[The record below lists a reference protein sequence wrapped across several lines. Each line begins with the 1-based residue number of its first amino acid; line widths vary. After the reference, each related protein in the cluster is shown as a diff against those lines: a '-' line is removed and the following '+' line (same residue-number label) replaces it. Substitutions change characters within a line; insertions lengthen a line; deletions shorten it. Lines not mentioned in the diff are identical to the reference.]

1 MIGSMIQGREDITSG
16 EALVDELCRDLD
28 LAERSLPP
36 AVLDS
41 VVAATRA
48 FVATDGHSDDAV
60 RLVRPTLM
68 RLGRRAAVRGHTA
81 ARLSTDLQRV
91 VDDRA
96 RQAEHMISRLIPD
109 DEVDG
114 LRCRL
119 TVFLRHVQ
127 HAALAGHRQ
136 AHTMMAL
143 GPAARRHMMARA
155 LFASEAVPD
164 DLLAI
169 AGIPGDTPYVPLVW
183 VCGSRGAIR
192 ATAELPDALVDSTGR
207 AALVPLAQRGDVVLE
222 EGDRVV
228 EGPPRPARELGDSL
242 RLAHQAAD
250 AMRAG
255 VIPSDRQVTPCAD
268 VAAEL
273 LLAGRPVLKEI
284 LVAKYLTG
292 FQDLKPAR
300 RVEIAEVLLT
310 WLQTREPLSAM
321 AQRHHVARQTAH
333 DRLRI
338 GKQLLGDA
346 LDDTSAH
353 AAIVVALHASLP
365 AWREEKAAR
374 AARRGASR
382 HHKFPD
388 RRPDVGPT
396 KGSSVD
402 GGSRELPR

>member
-96 RQAEHMISRLIPD
+96 RQAEHLISLLIPD

-119 TVFLRHVQ
+119 TLFLRHVQ

-169 AGIPGDTPYVPLVW
+169 AGISGDTSYVPLVW
-183 VCGSRGAIR
+183 VCGSRGAVR
-192 ATAELPDALVDSTGR
+192 ATAEIPDALVDSAGG
-207 AALVPLAQRGDVVLE
+207 AALVPLAQRADVVLE

-250 AMRAG
+250 AMRSG

-268 VAAEL
+268 VAADL
-273 LLAGRPVLKEI
+273 LLAGRPALTEL
-284 LVAKYLTG
+284 LVAKYLSG
-292 FQDLKPAR
+292 LQALKPAR

-310 WLQTREPLSAM
+310 WLESRASLAVIAAT
-321 AQRHHVARQTAH
+321 HHIAKQTAH
-333 DRLRI
+333 DRLRL
-338 GKQLLGDA
+338 GKQAVPAVDA
-346 LDDTSAH
+346 EPSAH
-353 AAIVVALHASLP
+353 AAIVVSLHASLP
-365 AWREEKAAR
+365 GWREEVS
-374 AARRGASR
+374 RRGRS
-382 HHKFPD
+382 
-388 RRPDVGPT
+388 
-396 KGSSVD
+396 
-402 GGSRELPR
+402 

>member
-16 EALVDELCRDLD
+16 EALVDELCRDL
-28 LAERSLPP
+28 AGRTLPP
-36 AVLDS
+36 AVLQS

-48 FVATDGHSDDAV
+48 FVTADGHSYDAA
-60 RLVRPTLM
+60 RLVQPTLM

-96 RQAEHMISRLIPD
+96 RQAEHMITRLMPD

-119 TVFLRHVQ
+119 TVFLRQVQ

-136 AHTMMAL
+136 AHAMMAL

-155 LFASEAVPD
+155 LFASDAVPD
-164 DLLAI
+164 DLLAL
-169 AGIPGDTPYVPLVW
+169 AGIAGDTPYVPLVW
-183 VCGSRGAIR
+183 VCGSRGAAR
-192 ATAELPDALVDSTGR
+192 ATSEIPDALVDHTGR
-207 AALVPLAQRGDVVLE
+207 AALVPLAHRADVLLE
-222 EGDRVV
+222 AGVRVV
-228 EGPPRPARELGDSL
+228 EGPPRPARELGDAL
-242 RLAHQAAD
+242 RLTHQAAD
-250 AMRAG
+250 AMRTR
-255 VIPSDRQVTPCAD
+255 VIPSDQQVTRCSD
-268 VAAEL
+268 VAADL
-273 LLAGRPVLKEI
+273 LHAGRPALTEL

-292 FQDLKPAR
+292 FEDLKPVR

-333 DRLRI
+333 DRLRL
-338 GKQLLGDA
+338 GKQLLGGA

-365 AWREEKAAR
+365 AWREEQAAR
-374 AARRGASR
+374 SARRAASR
-382 HHKFPD
+382 HHRFPD
-388 RRPDVGPT
+388 RRPDVGSSTDP
-396 KGSSVD
+396 SVD